1 MGFGDVGWSSRLA
14 TVVLL
19 LATAQALAAPPDEGL
34 IARITGLEPE
44 VKAGV
49 VKVSV
54 PRTALTVTVDGVR
67 MDPFQGLTS
76 WAAFQASGEAIIV
89 MGDLALAEDEVDPA
103 MTAALANGLAV
114 TALHNH
120 FAFDHPRILF
130 MHIDGTGT
138 TERLATAIRKTL
150 DAVQQ
155 VRRTPSPAESFGGP
169 AIPDTSTIEP
179 KPLEAILG
187 RTGQAKNGMVKFVF
201 ERKTTMHGAEMGA
214 TMGVSTWAV
223 FAGSPESA
231 VVDGDFAM
239 LETEVQGVLKAL
251 RAAGIHIVALHS
263 HMLHEQPRILFL
275 HYWGKGPEEGLARAL
290 KKAMATQRK

>member
-19 LATAQALAAPPDEGL
+19 LATVQALAAPPDEGL

-187 RTGQAKNGMVKFVF
+187 RIGQAKNGMVKFVF

>member
-1 MGFGDVGWSSRLA
+1 MGFRDVGWSSRLA

-19 LATAQALAAPPDEGL
+19 LATVQALAAPPDEGL

-103 MTAALANGLAV
+103 MTAALANGLSV

-120 FAFDHPRILF
+120 FSFDHPRILF

-138 TERLATAIRKTL
+138 TERLATALRKTL

-214 TMGVSTWAV
+214 AMGVSTWAV

-251 RAAGIHIVALHS
+251 RAADIHVVALHN